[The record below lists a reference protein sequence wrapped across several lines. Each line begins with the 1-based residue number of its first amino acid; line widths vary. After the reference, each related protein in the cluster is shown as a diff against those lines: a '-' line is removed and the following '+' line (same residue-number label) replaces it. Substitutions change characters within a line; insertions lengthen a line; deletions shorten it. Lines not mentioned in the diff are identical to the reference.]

1 MRNKEL
7 FEQKMER
14 LESVVKLVGYHI
26 HRDEKE
32 TAYEL
37 VGKSLGIMEEMT
49 TLLRTETQD

>member
-1 MRNKEL
+1 MRNKDL

-14 LESVVKLVGYHI
+14 LESITKLVGYHI

-37 VGKSLGIMEEMT
+37 VGKSLNILEEMF